1 MIATIAKV
9 IIFLFGAATC
19 IVCALGIYAPNRLI
33 EAVKSIWGKRWG
45 IYAAVIV
52 RLLLWALLI
61 FAAPYVRFPAVFK
74 VLGWLSII
82 AAILIPT
89 VGRTR
94 FGRLINWFT
103 ALPSSL
109 IRFWLLFGIAFGGF
123 LIFCLI

>member
-1 MIATIAKV
+1 MISTISKV

-19 IVCALGIYAPNRLI
+19 VVCALGIYAPNRLI
-33 EAVKSIWGKRWG
+33 EKVKSIWGKSWG

-52 RLLLWALLI
+52 RLILGALLI
-61 FAAPYVRFPAVFK
+61 IAAPDARFPVVFK

-82 AAILIPT
+82 AAILIPSL
-89 VGRTR
+89 GRTR
-94 FGRLINWFT
+94 LDRLINWFT

-109 IRFWLLFGIAFGGF
+109 VRFWLLFGIAFGGF

>member
-1 MIATIAKV
+1 MIATIAEV

-19 IVCALGIYAPNRLI
+19 VVSALGIYAPNRLV

-52 RLLLWALLI
+52 RLLLGALLI
-61 FAAPYVRFPAVFK
+61 FAAPDTRFPVVFK
-74 VLGWLSII
+74 GLGWLSIV

-94 FGRLINWFT
+94 FSKIIIWFT
-103 ALPSSL
+103 GLSPSL
-109 IRFWLLFGIAFGGF
+109 VRFWLLFVIGFGGF
-123 LIFCLI
+123 LIYGLI

>member
-1 MIATIAKV
+1 MISTISKV

-52 RLLLWALLI
+52 RLLLGTLLI
-61 FAAPYVRFPAVFK
+61 IAAPDSRFPVVFK
-74 VLGWLSII
+74 ALGWLSII
-82 AAILIPT
+82 AAILIPSL
-89 VGRTR
+89 GRTR
-94 FGRLINWFT
+94 LDRLINWFT

-109 IRFWLLFGIAFGGF
+109 VRFWLLFGIEFGGF
-123 LIFCLI
+123 LIYCLI